1 MGLLFG
7 LLTAVS
13 IGCSDLFGRRL
24 LGVHG
29 ALTTGMGVQFVAI
42 GASLLGLVFVPSTFS
57 AADFVYGL
65 VSGVGMGI
73 GLWAYFGGL
82 ERSSSAVVAPLVATL
97 SAVIPYTYALARG
110 ASPTTLSVLGAVVA
124 LLGLVVITVGG
135 TRPDNFADGL
145 RWGVISGLGY
155 GIGLSVVID
164 ASDAG
169 GAWPAV
175 GQRASGF
182 LILLMLASRAS
193 VRLVPNAAL
202 RPWLL
207 ASGLFAALS
216 TIFYLVGLEIDAPST
231 VITASL
237 FPAMSVIVGKAIYH
251 DHVAGHQV
259 AGLGVVL
266 IGMLGVGLG

>member
-42 GASLLGLVFVPSTFS
+42 GASMLGLAFVPSTFS
-57 AADFVYGL
+57 ASDFLYGL
-65 VSGVGMGI
+65 ISGVGLGI
-73 GLWAYFGGL
+73 GLWAYFSGL
-82 ERSSSAVVAPLVATL
+82 ERSSSAIVAPLVATL
-97 SAVIPYTYALARG
+97 SAVIPYGYALARG
-110 ASPTTLSVLGAVVA
+110 ASPTMLSILGAVVA
-124 LLGLVVITVGG
+124 LLGLIVITVGG
-135 TRPDNFADGL
+135 ARPDNFTDGL
-145 RWGVISGLGY
+145 RWGLISGLGY

-164 ASDAG
+164 ASDTS

-175 GQRASGF
+175 GQRVSGF
-182 LILLMLASRAS
+182 VVLLLLASRAS
-193 VRLVPNAAL
+193 ARLLPNADL

-207 ASGLFAALS
+207 ASGVFAALS

-237 FPAMSVIVGKAIYH
+237 FPAMSVIVGRVIYH
-251 DHVAGHQV
+251 DHVASHQV
-259 AGLGVVL
+259 AGLGIVL